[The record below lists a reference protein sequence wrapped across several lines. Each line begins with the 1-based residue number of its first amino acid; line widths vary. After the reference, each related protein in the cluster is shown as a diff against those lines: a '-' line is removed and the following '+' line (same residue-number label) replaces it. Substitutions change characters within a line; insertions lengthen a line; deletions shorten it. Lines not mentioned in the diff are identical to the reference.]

1 MQEQNVTLQ
10 EIQKVKSINQIMPN
24 TWISHVS
31 PSVHIFNM
39 DGVINNETNWH
50 KELSTMYKSSQN
62 LHHHMNV
69 GIHSWIFT
77 FNYTSSNTFY
87 TSFSAN
93 RQIIEL
99 AKTKY

>member
-10 EIQKVKSINQIMPN
+10 EIQKVKSINQIKPN
-24 TWISHVS
+24 TRISHVS

-39 DGVINNETNWH
+39 DGIINNDTNCH

-69 GIHSWIFT
+69 GIHS
-77 FNYTSSNTFY
+77 
-87 TSFSAN
+87 
-93 RQIIEL
+93 
-99 AKTKY
+99 